1 MEIISLLILGI
12 VIVISPGADF
22 ALVLKNSINHG
33 RRSGIYTALGI
44 SLAITVHIGYSLMG
58 IGYLISHSPWIFEL
72 IRYAGA
78 LFLIYLGIKG
88 LISVSTSLTSEKE
101 RALTTRRQL
110 YLAQG
115 FLCNVLNPKTML
127 FFLSIFSQ
135 VMSLNNGSTIAPAY
149 GLYIMLLHLL
159 WFTTVALLFTSERLS
174 NTLTRYQSR
183 INNGCAIALIG
194 FGVLLGIKPSH

>member
-1 MEIISLLILGI
+1 MEIISLLILGV

-22 ALVLKNSINHG
+22 ALVLKNSINNG

-58 IGYLISHSPWIFEL
+58 IGYLISHSQWLFEL

-78 LFLIYLGIKG
+78 LYLIYLGIKG
-88 LISVSTSLTSEKE
+88 LISVSTSITPEKGVS
-101 RALTTRRQL
+101 LTTSRQQ

-135 VMSLNNGSTIAPAY
+135 VMSLNNGSTIAPVY
-149 GLYIMLLHLL
+149 GLYIMLLHLM
-159 WFTTVALLFTSERLS
+159 WFTSVALLFTSERLS
-174 NTLTRYQSR
+174 SALTRYHTR
-183 INNGCAIALIG
+183 INNLCAIALIG
-194 FGVLLGIKPSH
+194 FGVLLGLKPGH